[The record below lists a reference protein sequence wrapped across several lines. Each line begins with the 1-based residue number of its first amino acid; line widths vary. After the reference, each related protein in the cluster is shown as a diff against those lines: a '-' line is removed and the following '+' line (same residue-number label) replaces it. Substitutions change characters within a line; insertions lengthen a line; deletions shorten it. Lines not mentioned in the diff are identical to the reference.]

1 MSFSRKL
8 FINWHTKKRQKSDIS
23 SSPDIV
29 DTLSF
34 MRYETVPFE
43 VVIVEPDPAGTIN
56 SFKRVDIT
64 DLSMTMA
71 VNDTLNDSTPL
82 AAQSSWAKDTTNNTF
97 SGNLDCNT
105 GLMNTFIG
113 STASQ
118 NAYFEIE
125 VLDSTGARSK
135 IITEVCLVKLGVLT
149 TTTTSP
155 DPTKVY
161 PTLDEAL
168 GLFLTRILGDQET
181 ITFKNGVY
189 RRTLGVNAD
198 GSSQDDFY
206 QI

>member
-23 SSPDIV
+23 SSPDVV
-29 DTLSF
+29 DALWF
-34 MRYETVPFE
+34 YRYEVVPFE
-43 VVIVEPDPAGTIN
+43 VVIVEPDAAGSIN
-56 SFKRVDIT
+56 TFTRVDIT

-71 VNDTLNDSTPL
+71 ISDTLNDSTPL
-82 AAQSSWAKDTTNNTF
+82 VVQSSWTKNTANNTF
-97 SGNLDCNT
+97 TGNLDCNT

-113 STASQ
+113 SNASQ

-125 VLDSTGARSK
+125 ILDSTGARSK

-155 DPTKVY
+155 DPSKTY
-161 PTLDEAL
+161 LELDQAK
-168 GLFLTRILGDQET
+168 GLFLGRVLGDGET
-181 ITFKNGVY
+181 ITFKNGIY
-189 RRTLGVNAD
+189 RRVIGVNPD

-206 QI
+206 SI